1 MLVPIEWLKD
11 YTEVNVTTEEF
22 CEKMIMSGSNV
33 ESVKLFGEGIENVVV
48 GKVIKKEKHP
58 DADKLSVC
66 MVDVGEDEPLQ
77 IVCGAANVAEGINV
91 PVARDN
97 SRIPGPLHGQTQNEG
112 ATRIKKGKIR
122 AASISLISFTC
133 KFTVQYFGSYKNQ
146 QLSFFLS
153 DILFFK

>member
-11 YTEVNVTTEEF
+11 YTEVNVDTFEF

-77 IVCGAANVAEGINV
+77 IVCGAANVTGE
-91 PVARDN
+91 
-97 SRIPGPLHGQTQNEG
+97 
-112 ATRIKKGKIR
+112 
-122 AASISLISFTC
+122 
-133 KFTVQYFGSYKNQ
+133 
-146 QLSFFLS
+146 
-153 DILFFK
+153 